1 MRRAALAA
9 VAALLVA
16 ALCGCATPDEQ
27 LTDAASAGVSA
38 VRSSALALE
47 LEADGRAWRPA
58 SDTVLVDA
66 LSELDDAHRSTL
78 ELVPENDQEQE
89 HRDRLADELQH
100 ALRTVA
106 GARVALARGA
116 QLEAWITELDASAD
130 ALEATSS

>member
-1 MRRAALAA
+1 MLTA
-9 VAALLVA
+9 VAALLIA
-16 ALCGCATPDEQ
+16 SLCGCAAPQEQ
-27 LTDAASAGVSA
+27 LADAASAGVAA

-47 LEADGRAWRPA
+47 LEADGRAWRTA
-58 SDTVLVDA
+58 SDTVLIDA

-78 ELVPENDQEQE
+78 ELVPGDDREQE
-89 HRDRLADELQH
+89 RRDRVADALQH

-116 QLEAWITELDASAD
+116 GLDAWITELGASAD